1 MASTRATIYPRSQRA
16 MPKVSRFNESLLF
29 LSWINPVVATN
40 LGEYY
45 KSSRCSEKWS
55 IGVII
60 IFIIILFRSE
70 SLSVAQLGI
79 SHGPSPLL
87 FANGLLTAMV
97 RCDDVVLGV
106 IMASIVLLLLP
117 GLVQVFPYNNQAT
130 G

>member
-29 LSWINPVVATN
+29 LSWINPVVATK
-40 LGEYY
+40 LGEHY
-45 KSSRCSEKWS
+45 KSSRWSEKWS

-79 SHGPSPLL
+79 SHGPRPLL

-97 RCDDVVLGV
+97 RCDVVLGV
-106 IMASIVLLLLP
+106 IMASSAAWP
-117 GLVQVFPYNNQAT
+117 GP
-130 G
+130 GIPI